1 MADKSDEGAWAVIR
15 YLPFDTSEG
24 ELPAH
29 FDGWFTHRDA
39 AEAVA
44 KDWASQYPEAQVVVV
59 QSVKRTSNASRGVC
73 SSCIHPV
80 ALVATCDH
88 SAYIQPHGN
97 KLCHTAFKFQRDLF
111 AE

>member
-39 AEAVA
+39 AEAVLRTGLVSIP
-44 KDWASQYPEAQVVVV
+44 KRLWSWWSIPVVSWPREENNRTRPSGRGGSRRQRLDQSVPRSASGGSPQP
-59 QSVKRTSNASRGVC
+59 VKRT
-73 SSCIHPV
+73 
-80 ALVATCDH
+80 D
-88 SAYIQPHGN
+88 
-97 KLCHTAFKFQRDLF
+97 
-111 AE
+111 

>member
-44 KDWASQYPEAQVVVV
+44 KDWASEYPEAIVVVV
-59 QSVKRTSNASRGVC
+59 VHPDRFLAAGGEQQNSPIGTRRKPSPKTGPVSTPKR
-73 SSCIHPV
+73 
-80 ALVATCDH
+80 
-88 SAYIQPHGN
+88 
-97 KLCHTAFKFQRDLF
+97 KWW
-111 AE
+111 

>member
-29 FDGWFTHRDA
+29 FDGWFTHRP

-44 KDWASQYPEAQVVVV
+44 KDWASEYPEAIVVVV
-59 QSVKRTSNASRGVC
+59 VHPSRFLAAGGEQQKSVPISSRCSVFITGV
-73 SSCIHPV
+73 
-80 ALVATCDH
+80 
-88 SAYIQPHGN
+88 
-97 KLCHTAFKFQRDLF
+97 AFV
-111 AE
+111 

>member
-44 KDWASQYPEAQVVVV
+44 NDWAGEYPEATVVVV
-59 QSVKRTSNASRGVC
+59 VHPSRFLAAGGEQQNSPIGTRRIRRQRLDQSVPRSAGGGSPQPVKRT
-73 SSCIHPV
+73 
-80 ALVATCDH
+80 D
-88 SAYIQPHGN
+88 
-97 KLCHTAFKFQRDLF
+97 
-111 AE
+111 

>member
-1 MADKSDEGAWAVIR
+1 MPDKSDKGAWAVIR

-44 KDWASQYPEAQVVVV
+44 KDWASEYPEATVVVV
-59 QSVKRTSNASRGVC
+59 VHPSRFLAAGGEQQNSLIGMQRLPPPKTGPVSTPKR
-73 SSCIHPV
+73 
-80 ALVATCDH
+80 
-88 SAYIQPHGN
+88 
-97 KLCHTAFKFQRDLF
+97 KWW
-111 AE
+111 

>member
-44 KDWASQYPEAQVVVV
+44 KDWASEYPEAIVVVV
-59 QSVKRTSNASRGVC
+59 VHPSRFVAAGGEQRNPPGTQRRPSPESGPVSTPKRRWW
-73 SSCIHPV
+73 
-80 ALVATCDH
+80 
-88 SAYIQPHGN
+88 
-97 KLCHTAFKFQRDLF
+97 
-111 AE
+111 

>member
-1 MADKSDEGAWAVIR
+1 MRDKSDEGAWAVIR

-44 KDWASQYPEAQVVVV
+44 KDWAGEYPEATVVVV
-59 QSVKRTSNASRGVC
+59 VHPGRFLASSEGEQQNPPIGTERLPSSTEAEPVSAAKRRWW
-73 SSCIHPV
+73 
-80 ALVATCDH
+80 
-88 SAYIQPHGN
+88 
-97 KLCHTAFKFQRDLF
+97 
-111 AE
+111 

>member
-44 KDWASQYPEAQVVVV
+44 KDWASQYPEAHVVVLV
-59 QSVKRTSNASRGVC
+59 QPNRFLRVGGEQQNR
-73 SSCIHPV
+73 
-80 ALVATCDH
+80 
-88 SAYIQPHGN
+88 
-97 KLCHTAFKFQRDLF
+97 
-111 AE
+111 

>member
-44 KDWASQYPEAQVVVV
+44 KTGPVSTP
-59 QSVKRTSNASRGVC
+59 KR
-73 SSCIHPV
+73 
-80 ALVATCDH
+80 
-88 SAYIQPHGN
+88 
-97 KLCHTAFKFQRDLF
+97 KWW
-111 AE
+111 

>member
-39 AEAVA
+39 AAAVA
-44 KDWASQYPEAQVVVV
+44 KDWASQYPEAHVVVVV
-59 QSVKRTSNASRGVC
+59 QPDRFLAAGAC
-73 SSCIHPV
+73 STLSSLILGEPNIGRR
-80 ALVATCDH
+80 A
-88 SAYIQPHGN
+88 
-97 KLCHTAFKFQRDLF
+97 
-111 AE
+111 

>member
-1 MADKSDEGAWAVIR
+1 MPDRSDKGAWAVIR

-44 KDWASQYPEAQVVVV
+44 KNWASEYPEAQVVVIRANRLNWRA
-59 QSVKRTSNASRGVC
+59 SSRGC
-73 SSCIHPV
+73 ADSRLSGRD
-80 ALVATCDH
+80 AATHARPESVGC
-88 SAYIQPHGN
+88 
-97 KLCHTAFKFQRDLF
+97 C
-111 AE
+111 